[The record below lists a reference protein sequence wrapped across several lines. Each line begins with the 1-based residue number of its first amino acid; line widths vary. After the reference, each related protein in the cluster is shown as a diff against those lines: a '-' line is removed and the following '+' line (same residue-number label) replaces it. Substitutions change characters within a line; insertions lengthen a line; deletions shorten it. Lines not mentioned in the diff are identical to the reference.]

1 MTSDLS
7 AEPKIARRTKH
18 HNHPAINNN
27 YSGYRYRLSLFFLKK
42 TRVISKCFEKCG
54 TSYDAPTDTRVEHYS
69 VFANIYDG

>member
-27 YSGYRYRLSLFFLKK
+27 YSGCRYRLSLFLWKK
-42 TRVISKCFEKCG
+42 LE
-54 TSYDAPTDTRVEHYS
+54 
-69 VFANIYDG
+69 